1 MTRAFNILKNKYLI
15 SGIAFMAWM
24 LFFDRNDLMSQY
36 EYRRQLNKL
45 EAEKEFYTIES
56 QKTVQDLNELTTD
69 RSKLEKFAR
78 EKYLMKKD
86 NEDVFVI
93 VKEETKKEKVSLF
106 WFKFAAL
113 SITQSGNPNY
123 YSTNKKPYRL

>member
-1 MTRAFNILKNKYLI
+1 MFCFIFVTMTRFLDLIRNKYLI
-15 SGIAFMAWM
+15 AGLAFVTWM

-45 EAEKEFYTIES
+45 QAEKEFYTIES
-56 QKTVQDLNELTTD
+56 AKAIKDLEELTTN

-78 EKYLMKKD
+78 EKYLMKKE

-93 VKEETKKEKVSLF
+93 IKEEPKKEKDSF
-106 WFKFAAL
+106 F
-113 SITQSGNPNY
+113 
-123 YSTNKKPYRL
+123 